1 MSLLYQWMPQI
12 WKLILQAVIHAS
24 HMIIHM
30 IYGCSEAICKISF
43 RLVCVKQNYSTCSKC
58 LAYSI
63 SVNEALMCNKESDAV
78 HYTPHGWYNLFFFTA
93 LLNGR
98 TYSWTSR
105 SELWSLK
112 RNEQSPFHTK
122 MFNNFC
128 HSYNVKFWTKIVT
141 CTVKVNALQYIGKF
155 QGTLTT

>member
-1 MSLLYQWMPQI
+1 MLKWSVLVQSSVFNEEYVVVVEKGCNSQPSTNNYNNNQEVMSLLYQWMPHI

-78 HYTPHGWYNLFFFTA
+78 HYTPHG
-93 LLNGR
+93 
-98 TYSWTSR
+98 
-105 SELWSLK
+105 
-112 RNEQSPFHTK
+112 
-122 MFNNFC
+122 
-128 HSYNVKFWTKIVT
+128 
-141 CTVKVNALQYIGKF
+141 
-155 QGTLTT
+155 